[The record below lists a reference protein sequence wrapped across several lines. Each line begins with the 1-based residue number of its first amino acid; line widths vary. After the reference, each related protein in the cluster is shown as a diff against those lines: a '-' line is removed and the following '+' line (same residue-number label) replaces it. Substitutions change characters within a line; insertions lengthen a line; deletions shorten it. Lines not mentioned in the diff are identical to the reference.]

1 MCLHFVVISCH
12 WNWMSF
18 IQHWFT
24 LSLVSLLQGRGSCSC
39 SNNAVHSGE
48 KNGRICA
55 CVAPESGS
63 PGSANEAGGGR
74 AGPAVVWDSSAWDH
88 WDDLEHH
95 EHAVIGAAQCQLFWG
110 HHCHVLCVR

>member
-1 MCLHFVVISCH
+1 MFAFCRYILPLELDEFYSALVCSEFG
-12 WNWMSF
+12 F
-18 IQHWFT
+18 IVT
-24 LSLVSLLQGRGSCSC
+24 GKGSCSC

-48 KNGRICA
+48 KNGRICV